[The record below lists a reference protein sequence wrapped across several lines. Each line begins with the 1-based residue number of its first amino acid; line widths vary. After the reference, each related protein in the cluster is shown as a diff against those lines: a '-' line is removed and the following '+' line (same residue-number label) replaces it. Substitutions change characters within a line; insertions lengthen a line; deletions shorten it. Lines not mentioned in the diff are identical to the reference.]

1 MIPPSLK
8 YSAEGSTPAFT
19 DHAEQIVE
27 RGAQV
32 RLRIKGIRGEIGSM
46 YAIGTI
52 YEDYLG
58 QVLSLIGAVH
68 ELTSIKSAASIAV
81 NNCRGL
87 DNLLLPGRILVIATY
102 LKFASHCARLHSAAL
117 GSQKGIHSHIT
128 RYPSMK
134 RSEFV
139 PCAY

>member
-1 MIPPSLK
+1 MIPPALK

-58 QVLSLIGAVH
+58 WVSVMIVLNSFADECLQTIV
-68 ELTSIKSAASIAV
+68 TIA
-81 NNCRGL
+81 L
-87 DNLLLPGRILVIATY
+87 
-102 LKFASHCARLHSAAL
+102 
-117 GSQKGIHSHIT
+117 
-128 RYPSMK
+128 SMK
-134 RSEFV
+134 W
-139 PCAY
+139 A

>member
-1 MIPPSLK
+1 MIPPALK

-58 QVLSLIGAVH
+58 WVFVVIMLSLFADEHLQTIIAIALSLKRPVTRSSDVLGQ
-68 ELTSIKSAASIAV
+68 KSVA
-81 NNCRGL
+81 
-87 DNLLLPGRILVIATY
+87 
-102 LKFASHCARLHSAAL
+102 
-117 GSQKGIHSHIT
+117 
-128 RYPSMK
+128 
-134 RSEFV
+134 
-139 PCAY
+139 

>member
-1 MIPPSLK
+1 MIPPALK

-58 QVLSLIGAVH
+58 WVFVMIML
-68 ELTSIKSAASIAV
+68 
-81 NNCRGL
+81 
-87 DNLLLPGRILVIATY
+87 
-102 LKFASHCARLHSAAL
+102 RLHADECL
-117 GSQKGIHSHIT
+117 QTIT
-128 RYPSMK
+128 AIGVSLNQFVTRNSDVLRQ
-134 RSEFV
+134 RSV
-139 PCAY
+139 A

>member
-58 QVLSLIGAVH
+58 
-68 ELTSIKSAASIAV
+68 
-81 NNCRGL
+81 
-87 DNLLLPGRILVIATY
+87 
-102 LKFASHCARLHSAAL
+102 
-117 GSQKGIHSHIT
+117 
-128 RYPSMK
+128 
-134 RSEFV
+134 
-139 PCAY
+139 

>member
-1 MIPPSLK
+1 MIPPALK

-58 QVLSLIGAVH
+58 WVF
-68 ELTSIKSAASIAV
+68 V
-81 NNCRGL
+81 NCVVEVCADNFMQSTPAITMSFKLLDACR
-87 DNLLLPGRILVIATY
+87 
-102 LKFASHCARLHSAAL
+102 
-117 GSQKGIHSHIT
+117 
-128 RYPSMK
+128 
-134 RSEFV
+134 
-139 PCAY
+139 